1 MNAKKNY
8 SKKYKLISQNNN
20 YLICFESLDINNEKK
35 ININLTHNL
44 SDKKIN
50 FYIEKT
56 LEQIHNQYIFLT
68 EYNTTKSLID
78 YLAKLTKLDSITIDR
93 KNKLIYILTFYD
105 TVKNKIIQF
114 SLKRKIDLNDKNI
127 GEIEE
132 EILNMYN
139 SYESLESYL
148 KAQDKKIEELKQN
161 YDKRIE
167 KLESIIKSDKYSV
180 KTVNTSSVPNNEIEN
195 KVESE
200 KIQNSLE
207 GGECID
213 KSFISEYSVGYNSIA
228 SKSNNNNIIESSIN
242 NSIIQKENIY
252 KENNNTIKFGEP
264 KEYQDKFII
273 SNEKCEIFTAF
284 NLPNGHPIIAWTI
297 KKKDNII
304 NIQFNDGNKKQKE
317 AHKKKINCLQYFH
330 NEYLSNNN
338 DYIISLSE
346 NDEENIIIWKITNEN
361 DLKKINIINLVNK
374 KIKIFCTFYNKNYAE
389 ENNSYIFIYGENK
402 DPNMTNTQEIICIKL
417 NINLERIK
425 WDENNDNKVLDN
437 IDRINYLD
445 TFYSKNLKILYLI
458 NCNERNVNIY
468 ENPLGE
474 YKNICYINNNDEKF
488 HLSAF
493 IAERNNK
500 IQLFD
505 SNQTGINIW
514 DVNDNINQES
524 KITYQGMTITY
535 DICIWNDD
543 YLCASTNNGFHLINI
558 KENKIIKTFDY
569 NSKSFSKIRK
579 INSFEKGNLIIGI
592 DLNYN
597 LCSWP
602 IITKNN

>member
-78 YLAKLTKLDSITIDR
+78 YFAKLTKLDSITIDR

-167 KLESIIKSDKYSV
+167 KLESIIKSDKYSI
-180 KTVNTSSVPNNEIEN
+180 KTVNTSSVPNNVIEN
-195 KVESE
+195 KEESE
-200 KIQNSLE
+200 NIENSLE
-207 GGECID
+207 GGECIN

-228 SKSNNNNIIESSIN
+228 SKSNNNIIESSIN

-330 NEYLSNNN
+330 NGHLSSNN

-346 NDEENIIIWKITNEN
+346 NDEENIIIWEITNEN
-361 DLKKINIINLVNK
+361 DLKKINIINLINK
-374 KIKIFCTFYNKNYAE
+374 KIKIFCTFNNKNYAD
-389 ENNSYIFIYGENK
+389 ENNSYIFIYDENK

-437 IDRINYLD
+437 IDKINYLD

-592 DLNYN
+592 DYNYN